1 MSDSLTAVVQEMKGQ
16 APAAPEA
23 PVAPVTQDAQAPAAT
38 PEAQPKETAS
48 ALLAKLA
55 RQRKEAM
62 GLSKRVSAADSEKA
76 ELLKRIQELET
87 KVTSKPKDPL
97 EALKSAGFGYEDATN
112 FVLNDSKLTPDQQI
126 AALRK
131 ELEERDRSFEER
143 EQKRL
148 QEEAERAQKTVQEQE
163 EMFKTDVIDFVDQN
177 KETYELTARED
188 QAEVADTVLAVIKQ
202 HFSQAMK
209 EWEEAGRQGKR
220 PKVLSTKD
228 ALDLIEAHLEEK
240 ISKFYETNKIKN
252 KFAPKAPEADAKGGS
267 PAPSSKTLSA
277 AITTSSAS
285 PGAKINDPVARAM
298 SALER
303 MGK

>member
-23 PVAPVTQDAQAPAAT
+23 PVTPAAPDAQAPAAT

-62 GLSKRVSAADSEKA
+62 QVTKKLTASDSEKA

-148 QEEAERAQKTVQEQE
+148 QEEADRAQKSVQEQE

-209 EWEEAGRQGKR
+209 EWDEAGRQGKR

-240 ISKFYETNKIKN
+240 ISKFYDTNKIKN
-252 KFAPKAPEADAKGGS
+252 KFAPKPADPEAKGS
-267 PAPSSKTLSA
+267 PAPSTKTLSA
-277 AITTSSAS
+277 AVTTSSAS

>member
-1 MSDSLTAVVQEMKGQ
+1 MSDALNSVVESQAPITDAPKSD
-16 APAAPEA
+16 APAAPVDAA
-23 PVAPVTQDAQAPAAT
+23 PPAPA
-38 PEAQPKETAS
+38 EKPKETAS

-62 GLSKRVSAADSEKA
+62 QATKKLTAADSEKA
-76 ELLKRIQELET
+76 ELLKRIEELEG
-87 KVTSKPKDPL
+87 KVGQKPKDPL
-97 EALKSAGFGYEDATN
+97 EALKNNGWGYEDATN
-112 FVLNDSKLTPDQQI
+112 FVLNDSKLTPEQQI

-131 ELEERDRSFEER
+131 ELEDRDKTYEER

-148 QEEAERAQKTVQEQE
+148 QEEAARAQKSVQEQE
-163 EMFKTDVIDFVDQN
+163 EMFKSDVLDFVESN
-177 KETYELTARED
+177 KDTYELTARED

-202 HFSQAMK
+202 HFAQAMK
-209 EWEEAGRQGKR
+209 EWEEAGRSGKR
-220 PKVLSTKD
+220 PKALSTKD
-228 ALDLIEAHLEEK
+228 ALDLIESHLEEK

-252 KFAPKAPEADAKGGS
+252 KFAPKPAEADAKGGS

-285 PGAKINDPVARAM
+285 PGAKIVDPVARAM